1 MRRLAPARLRDRLAL
16 VMVLLV
22 AAALLAVGIAQY
34 IILHNYLFKHTT
46 SDVMSQASTSLKLSE
61 STGALPQ
68 VEGSSV
74 AVYDSEGH
82 QVAPPDVITKDRVTV
97 QAWIEPTSEQ
107 VRSMIAPFLGLPD
120 KMTQPIVLGDVMV
133 TAYPMSQ
140 DRFLVVETPLEQVN
154 GLLSE
159 DVAVFAVTAST
170 ALVAAALLA
179 VWITG
184 RALRP
189 LERVAAV
196 ARAVSHGAY
205 DQRTGL
211 RGAGEM
217 AKVGAAFDEMVDR
230 MQEQIRQERESE
242 ARMRRFLADASHELR
257 TPVTGILGHL
267 EVLLRGAVE
276 NRADRDESLAA
287 MHVAAER
294 MARLVTD
301 LLTLAR
307 FEQAEV
313 RLRPETVDVQ
323 ELLRAAVRGAVV
335 NGQGL
340 VVEPMSPGL
349 AVLADR
355 DATERI
361 LVNLLDNAAKYS
373 PAGTT
378 IQLAGRPAGEDWVE
392 LLVADHGPGIGAEE
406 RERVFERLHRGN
418 RSRANGAASGAGL
431 GLAICRALAR
441 GQGGEVTARE
451 TPGGG
456 ATFVLKLPRC

>member
-1 MRRLAPARLRDRLAL
+1 VRRLAPARLRHRLAL

-22 AAALLAVGIAQY
+22 AAALLAVGVAQY
-34 IILHNYLFKHTT
+34 VLLGSYLLERTR
-46 SDVMSQASTSLKLSE
+46 SDVMSQASTSVRLSD
-61 STGALPQ
+61 STGERPQ

-74 AVYDSEGH
+74 AVYDSDGR
-82 QVAPPDVITKDRVTV
+82 QVVPPELITKRGTPV
-97 QAWIEPTSEQ
+97 QAWIEPTPDQ
-107 VRSMIAPFLGLPD
+107 IRSMIAPFLGVRGAKAPA
-120 KMTQPIVLGDVMV
+120 IVLGDVLV
-133 TAYPMSQ
+133 TGYPMSQ
-140 DRFLVVETPLEQVN
+140 DRYLVMETPLEPVTS
-154 GLLSE
+154 LLRR
-159 DVAVFAVTAST
+159 DAAVFAASAGT
-170 ALVAAALLA
+170 ALVATALLA
-179 VWITG
+179 VWLTG
-184 RALRP
+184 RTLRP

-196 ARAVSHGAY
+196 ARAVSRGAY

-217 AKVGAAFDEMVDR
+217 ASMGAAFDEMVDR
-230 MQEQIRQERESE
+230 LQERIRQERESE

-267 EVLLRGAVE
+267 EVLRRGAVE

-307 FEQAEV
+307 FEQVEA
-313 RLRPETVDVQ
+313 RLRPEKVDVQ
-323 ELLRAAVRGAVV
+323 ELLRAAARGAVM
-335 NGQGL
+335 NGHGL
-340 VVEPMSPGL
+340 AVEVTSPGL

-361 LVNLLDNAAKYS
+361 LVNFLDNAAKYT
-373 PAGTT
+373 PAGTAVE
-378 IQLAGRPAGEDWVE
+378 LAGRPAGEDCVE
-392 LLVADHGPGIGAEE
+392 LLVADHGPGIDAGE
-406 RERVFERLHRGN
+406 RERVFERLYRGD

-441 GQGGEVTARE
+441 GQGGEVAARE

-456 ATFVLKLPRC
+456 ATFVLKLPRR

>member
-1 MRRLAPARLRDRLAL
+1 VRRLAPARLRNLLAL

-22 AAALLAVGIAQY
+22 AAALIAVGVAQY
-34 IILHNYLFKHTT
+34 ILLGNYLFERTR
-46 SDVMSQASTSLKLSE
+46 SDVMSQASTSVRLSK
-61 STGALPQ
+61 STGEQPR
-68 VEGSSV
+68 VDGSSV
-74 AVYDSEGH
+74 AVYDSEGR
-82 QVAPPDVITKDRVTV
+82 QVVPPEVITKRGVAV
-97 QAWIEPTSEQ
+97 QAWIEPTPDQ
-107 VRSMIAPFLGLPD
+107 VRSMIAPFLGVPGT
-120 KMTQPIVLGDVMV
+120 KAPAIVLDDVLV
-133 TAYPMSQ
+133 TGYPMSQ
-140 DRFLVVETPLEQVN
+140 DRFLVIETPLEPITT
-154 GLLSE
+154 LLRR
-159 DVAVFAVTAST
+159 DVAVFAVSAGT
-170 ALVAAALLA
+170 ALVATAVLA
-179 VWITG
+179 VWLTG
-184 RALRP
+184 RTLRP

-217 AKVGAAFDEMVDR
+217 ASMGAAFDEMVDR
-230 MQEQIRQERESE
+230 LQEQIRQERESE

-267 EVLLRGAVE
+267 EVLRRGAVE

-307 FEQAEV
+307 FEQVEA
-313 RLRPETVDVQ
+313 RLRPEKVDVQ
-323 ELLRAAVRGAVV
+323 ELLRAAARGVVMNGHGLAV
-335 NGQGL
+335 
-340 VVEPMSPGL
+340 ERTSPGL

-361 LVNLLDNAAKYS
+361 VVNLLDNAAKYS

-378 IQLAGRPAGEDWVE
+378 VELAGRPVGEDCVE
-392 LLVADHGPGIGAEE
+392 LLVADHGPGIEVGE
-406 RERVFERLHRGN
+406 RERVFERLYRGD

-441 GQGGEVTARE
+441 GQGGEVTVRE

-456 ATFVLKLPRC
+456 ATFVLKLPRR